1 MSRCL
6 SDPDLLALEYDAGA
20 PEVLLHVRACA
31 RCSGRHRALTR
42 DLALIAQALASPPS
56 PAALAGRAV
65 ARRPSP
71 LLRRVATGA
80 AVVALV
86 LIAEAGLWRVSV
98 HLTQPDG
105 GAANV
110 EAMQLLDDASAELLG
125 TPRDVVLSQLTI
137 DRGDGEGIADAS
149 VTDLVADDRDEP

>member
-1 MSRCL
+1 
-6 SDPDLLALEYDAGA
+6 
-20 PEVLLHVRACA
+20 
-31 RCSGRHRALTR
+31 
-42 DLALIAQALASPPS
+42 
-56 PAALAGRAV
+56 
-65 ARRPSP
+65 
-71 LLRRVATGA
+71 
-80 AVVALV
+80 LV